1 MFKRLPTF
9 RWKPPPRQELVPR
22 EEQANHPELEKDFE
36 KLRDHLMEEFWK
48 LDEEALKHQNQFRLD
63 QMQIIFGG
71 VLAALLGVLQA
82 ALSNVTWIPGVLEAI
97 LASYLGYVAFRS
109 RGLKSQ
115 EKWIASRLK
124 AERLRGEYFLFLG
137 RIGEYADNKERVPA
151 LIRRVADIREGIEPF
166 KGEGQNEQ
174 KR

>member
-1 MFKRLPTF
+1 MFTRMPTF
-9 RWKPPPRQELVPR
+9 FWKPGPKRELVPK
-22 EEQANHPELEKDFE
+22 EEQAKYPELKEDFE
-36 KLRDHLMEEFWK
+36 ILREHLMKEFWK

-82 ALSNVTWIPGVLEAI
+82 TLGNITWIPGVFEAI
-97 LASYLGYVAFRS
+97 LASYLGYIAFRS

-115 EKWIASRLK
+115 ENWITSRLK

-137 RIGEYADNKERVPA
+137 RMEEYADDKKRVPT
-151 LIRRVADIREGIEPF
+151 LIRRVADILKGVEPF
-166 KGEGQNEQ
+166 KGGGRA
-174 KR
+174 K